1 MRSFSIRRN
10 EKIAV
15 WVTVRGEKAEEIL
28 ERGLKVKEYELKR
41 SNFSSMGNFGFGIQ
55 EHIDLGIK
63 YDPSIG
69 IYGLDFY
76 VVMGRPGFRVAH
88 RKRTR
93 SKLGVTHRIGKEE
106 TIKWYQ
112 QKVRALRWALL
123 ARDQA
128 PHTHALGGLC
138 PHRSTM
144 ATSSTS
150 KRRWL
155 CVVAAVAVDGGLYGM
170 CVPKRYR
177 RPAAPVL
184 LFLHGCRKLTHT
196 RDAHAYSRH
205 AGKEDI
211 DRRDEHLDQHRLL
224 AEVGHP

>member
-1 MRSFSIRRN
+1 VRALARYTVRSFSIRRN

-88 RKRTR
+88 RKRAR
-93 SKLGVTHRIGKEE
+93 SKLGVTHRISKEE

-112 QKVRALRWALL
+112 QKVRRRPRRCACVADRTVLRLSVGVG
-123 ARDQA
+123 R
-128 PHTHALGGLC
+128 GGLAC
-138 PHRSTM
+138 STM

-155 CVVAAVAVDGGLYGM
+155 CVGS
-170 CVPKRYR
+170 
-177 RPAAPVL
+177 
-184 LFLHGCRKLTHT
+184 GCRRTGPCTGCVCAKTET
-196 RDAHAYSRH
+196 DA
-205 AGKEDI
+205 
-211 DRRDEHLDQHRLL
+211 RLHFHVYTQR
-224 AEVGHP
+224 EFCS